1 MLAKLIAFL
10 RLSRP
15 FFLLGG
21 IVLYALGAFIAR
33 YEGQPID
40 WRRYVIGQLL
50 VTGLQLMTHYLNE
63 YWDVD
68 ADRLNRARTY
78 FSGGSGVLPS
88 GALSRETALA
98 AALICLAVS
107 GVIAALLLMQYHPAP
122 AVWIILALAFIG
134 AFFYSTPPLTL
145 SSTGLGEVTA
155 AIVVAGLVPA
165 LAQTL
170 QTGRVSELTL
180 VTTVPLVA
188 LGYAM
193 LLAFEMPD
201 FLSDEAAGKR
211 TVLVRLGRKR
221 GLLLHN
227 LVLVL
232 SVGLVLWGMLFGL
245 PARVAY
251 WLILAAPLV
260 AWQFINVRRLQLG
273 EPVSFAVLTFGAVAL
288 FALAAYLLALGYWT
302 IG

>member
-40 WRRYVIGQLL
+40 WRRYAIGQLL

>member
-33 YEGQPID
+33 YEGLPID
-40 WRRYVIGQLL
+40 WQRYVLGQLL

-63 YWDVD
+63 YWDVE
-68 ADRLNRARTY
+68 ADRLNRARTF

-88 GALSRETALA
+88 GALSRETVLA

-107 GVIAALLLMQYHPAP
+107 SVLAALLLWQYRPAP
-122 AVWIILALAFIG
+122 GVWIILALAFVG

-145 SSTGLGEVTA
+145 SNTGLGEITA
-155 AIVVAGLVPA
+155 SLVVAGLVPA
-165 LAQTL
+165 FAQAL
-170 QTGRVSELTL
+170 QTGQVSELTL
-180 VTTVPLVA
+180 VTTAPLVA
-188 LGYAM
+188 LCYAM

-211 TVLVRLGRKR
+211 TVLVRLGRRR
-221 GLLLHN
+221 GMLLHN
-227 LVLVL
+227 LVLL
-232 SVGLVLWGMLFGL
+232 LGVGLVFWGVLFGL
-245 PARVAY
+245 PPRVAY
-251 WLILAAPLV
+251 WLITAAPLV
-260 AWQFINVRRLQLG
+260 AWQFLSVRRLQQG

-288 FALAAYLLALGYWT
+288 FALAAYVLALGYWN